1 MSRWEQVSN
10 WWKAHVS
17 GTDEEREY
25 LDHLEAE
32 SHLIRALSG
41 PTGMLVDIEI
51 SPHDLE
57 LTASFRGAPDDEPV
71 KWTIDAVWWTLRLPG
86 GFTHQESMEGPGEPE
101 VDPEWTQWYIDVISA
116 YLKGSWRHV
125 PLRAGIL
132 GRRRVTGVR
141 IDVGSTGGHMELAPG
156 DAGAVITSYSGPP

>member
-1 MSRWEQVSN
+1 MSQWEQVSN

-25 LDHLEAE
+25 LDHFEAE
-32 SHLIRALSG
+32 SQLIRELSG

-71 KWTIDAVWWTLRLPG
+71 QWTIDAVWWALRLPG

-101 VDPEWTQWYIDVISA
+101 VDPEWTQWYIDLVQA
-116 YLKGSWRHV
+116 YFDGSWRYA

-141 IDVGSTGGHMELAPG
+141 LSLADRDSYVELGPDGAGLLWTQSTGP
-156 DAGAVITSYSGPP
+156 